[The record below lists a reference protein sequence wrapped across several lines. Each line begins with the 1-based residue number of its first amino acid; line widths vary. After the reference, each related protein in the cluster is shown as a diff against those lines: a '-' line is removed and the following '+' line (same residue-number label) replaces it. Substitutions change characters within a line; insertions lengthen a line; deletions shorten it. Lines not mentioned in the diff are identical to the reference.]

1 MSGSLEPSKLGKLR
15 TQLVL
20 CLGVLFLQP
29 NASAFD
35 GDLVISAYQG
45 ICKEGDFAA
54 NLATVRAAIGV
65 ARERGSHF
73 VVFPECFL
81 TRYENRDAVRRS
93 ARPLDDP
100 ELAKFIAESANHEM
114 VVMVGLARRGADG
127 MYNTELVIHRGKLLG
142 HYDKVM

>member
-29 NASAFD
+29 AATAFD
-35 GDLVISAYQG
+35 GPLVISAYQG

-54 NLATVRAAIGV
+54 NLAAVRAAIGI

-81 TRYENRDAVRRS
+81 TGYELTGLIT
-93 ARPLDDP
+93 ARVTPAMFRP
-100 ELAKFIAESANHEM
+100 PWIW
-114 VVMVGLARRGADG
+114 AD
-127 MYNTELVIHRGKLLG
+127 
-142 HYDKVM
+142 